1 MAIFI
6 RSNTNIKGITI
17 GDNEIK
23 LLAYADDMTALLSDI
38 ASAKELLDSLNTFE
52 KYSGLKM
59 NVSKTKAMWIET
71 MKNSSEKPLGLE
83 WCLTVKNLGVI
94 FSCNQK
100 VIFSQNFQEKLDKI
114 QKVIN
119 IWNMRGLSS
128 FGRMTIVKTLLIPKF
143 LYVSSIIQ
151 TPMEII
157 KRMERMI
164 FKFLWK
170 GPDKVTQNS
179 VINSIKNGGWNLI
192 DIETQIKA
200 LRLSWIPRILDSTRK
215 GPWKS
220 YFNHYLKPYSMEE
233 PFY

>member
-52 KYSGLKM
+52 KYSGLKI

-83 WCLTVKNLGVI
+83 WCLTVKNLGEI

-100 VIFSQNFQEKLDKI
+100 VIFSQNFQEKLNKI
-114 QKVIN
+114 QKVTN
-119 IWNMRGLSS
+119 I
-128 FGRMTIVKTLLIPKF
+128 
-143 LYVSSIIQ
+143 
-151 TPMEII
+151 
-157 KRMERMI
+157 
-164 FKFLWK
+164 
-170 GPDKVTQNS
+170 
-179 VINSIKNGGWNLI
+179 
-192 DIETQIKA
+192 
-200 LRLSWIPRILDSTRK
+200 
-215 GPWKS
+215 
-220 YFNHYLKPYSMEE
+220 
-233 PFY
+233 

>member
-1 MAIFI
+1 MTGSI

-17 GDNEIK
+17 GDNQTK

-38 ASAKELLDSLNTFE
+38 TSAKELLDSLDTFE
-52 KYSGLKM
+52 KFSGLKM
-59 NVSKTKAMWIET
+59 NVSKTKTMSIGT
-71 MKNSSEKPLGLE
+71 MKNSVEKPLGLE
-83 WCLTVKNLGVI
+83 WCMTVKNLGVQ

-100 VIFSQNFQEKLDKI
+100 MVSSQHFQLTKLDKI

-119 IWNMRGLSS
+119 IWNMRGLSL
-128 FGRMTIVKTLLIPKF
+128 FGRVTIVKTFLIPKL

-170 GPDKVTQNS
+170 
-179 VINSIKNGGWNLI
+179 
-192 DIETQIKA
+192 
-200 LRLSWIPRILDSTRK
+200 R
-215 GPWKS
+215 
-220 YFNHYLKPYSMEE
+220 H
-233 PFY
+233 